1 MKFKLYAS
9 ATLVAIAGLLGATQ
23 ASAQTYTV
31 TDSSWSQIG
40 SGQRINHLLTADS
53 RVVPA
58 KRIKMEVSVSNLPGG
73 AATHWTLKVNNT
85 TARSGNGPGTF
96 TTAVAS
102 NVAHWK
108 LNAVVLTGG
117 PRPAQGTLTNKV
129 TVITP

>member
-23 ASAQTYTV
+23 ASAKTYTE

-40 SGQRINHLLTADS
+40 SGQQIAHLLTANS
-53 RVVPA
+53 RVIPA

-73 AATHWTLKVNNT
+73 AATHWALYRNNT
-85 TARSGNGPGTF
+85 KALDGNGPKTH
-96 TTAVAS
+96 TTALAS

-108 LNAVVLTGG
+108 LNAHVIKGG
-117 PRPAQGTLTNKV
+117 LKPAQGTLTNKV

>member
-23 ASAQTYTV
+23 ASAKTYTV
-31 TDSSWSQIG
+31 TDSSWGQIG
-40 SGQRINHLLTADS
+40 SGQQIGHVLIVNS

-58 KRIKMEVSVSNLPGG
+58 KRIKMEVSVSNLPAG
-73 AATHWTLKVNNT
+73 AMTRWALKVNNT

-96 TTAVAS
+96 TTDLAS

-108 LNAVVLTGG
+108 LNAHVLKGG
-117 PRPAQGTLTNKV
+117 PKPAQGTLTNKV